1 MPGAVGG
8 VRPQQTVILPGSVRP
23 AERWYHRPRF
33 AVLAVSGALILIAA
47 AIFGVTRIGENN
59 SSQGTGHAAAV
70 QATGGHGAAAR
81 KAPPLKP
88 SSITVAVLNG
98 TTVPGL
104 ARKIGDRIE
113 SLGFQLGN
121 VTNDAN
127 QQRQESVVLYRI
139 GHEREA
145 RLVGRRLGI
154 PQRER
159 IDPSTQAL
167 AGDATVVVVSG
178 GDQSR

>member
-1 MPGAVGG
+1 VGSAAAFGLAQLAKQEAPPASHESAGRAGPGTGG
-8 VRPQQTVILPGSVRP
+8 VNP
-23 AERWYHRPRF
+23 AE
-33 AVLAVSGALILIAA
+33 VTVS
-47 AIFGVTRIGENN
+47 
-59 SSQGTGHAAAV
+59 
-70 QATGGHGAAAR
+70 
-81 KAPPLKP
+81 
-88 SSITVAVLNG
+88 VLNG
-98 TTVPGL
+98 TTVRGL
-104 ARKIGDRIE
+104 AARVADKVE
-113 SLGFQLGN
+113 AAGFQLGN